1 MINWL
6 VTDMR
11 FAFILTISMLIFLL
25 ISFVSSHNQSKPLTT
40 LISGVAFIFT
50 FIVII
55 VTATLTKIVPEASH
69 SWTQIYTN
77 SANASVMIDYGDNHK
92 ITAGDILG
100 THGKD
105 YLHNKS
111 DESATVIVKNG
122 EDESQRKVI
131 VNRIDSYVSENS
143 AITKIEYRPTPT
155 FHYQL
160 FGINGHSQTSNFDGE
175 IRITIEP
182 KTNSANTIFGDK

>member
-6 VTDMR
+6 VTDMH
-11 FAFILTISMLIFLL
+11 FAFILIILLLIFLV
-25 ISFVSSHNQSKPLTT
+25 ISFVSSHDPSKPLTT
-40 LISGVAFIFT
+40 LISGIAFIIT
-50 FIVII
+50 FIVMI
-55 VTATLTKIVPEASH
+55 VTATLTKIVPESSH

>member
-1 MINWL
+1 M
-6 VTDMR
+6 
-11 FAFILTISMLIFLL
+11 
-25 ISFVSSHNQSKPLTT
+25 
-40 LISGVAFIFT
+40 
-50 FIVII
+50 I
-55 VTATLTKIVPEASH
+55 VTATLTKIVPESSH

-105 YLHNKS
+105 Y
-111 DESATVIVKNG
+111 
-122 EDESQRKVI
+122 
-131 VNRIDSYVSENS
+131 YVSENS

>member
-6 VTDMR
+6 VTDMH
-11 FAFILTISMLIFLL
+11 FTFILIILLLIFFV
-25 ISFVSSHNQSKPLTT
+25 ISFVSSHDPSKPLTT
-40 LISGVAFIFT
+40 LISGISFIIT
-50 FIVII
+50 FIVMI
-55 VTATLTKIVPEASH
+55 VTATLTKIVPESSH

>member
-6 VTDMR
+6 VTNMH
-11 FAFILTISMLIFLL
+11 FTFILIILLLIFFV
-25 ISFVSSHNQSKPLTT
+25 ISFVSSHDPSKPLTT
-40 LISGVAFIFT
+40 LISGIAFIIT
-50 FIVII
+50 FIVMI
-55 VTATLTKIVPEASH
+55 VTATLTKIVPESSH

>member
-6 VTDMR
+6 VTDMH
-11 FAFILTISMLIFLL
+11 FAFILIILLLIFFV
-25 ISFVSSHNQSKPLTT
+25 ISFVSSHDPSKPLTT
-40 LISGVAFIFT
+40 LISGIAFIIT
-50 FIVII
+50 FIVMI
-55 VTATLTKIVPEASH
+55 VTATLTKIVPESSH

-100 THGKD
+100 THCKD

>member
-6 VTDMR
+6 VTDMH
-11 FAFILTISMLIFLL
+11 FTFILIILLLIFFVIL
-25 ISFVSSHNQSKPLTT
+25 FVSSHDPSKPLTT
-40 LISGVAFIFT
+40 LISGIAFIIT
-50 FIVII
+50 FIVMI
-55 VTATLTKIVPEASH
+55 VTATLTKIVPESSH

>member
-1 MINWL
+1 MH
-6 VTDMR
+6 
-11 FAFILTISMLIFLL
+11 FAFILIILLLIFLV
-25 ISFVSSHNQSKPLTT
+25 ISFVSSHDPSKPLTT
-40 LISGVAFIFT
+40 LISGIAFIIT
-50 FIVII
+50 FIVMI
-55 VTATLTKIVPEASH
+55 VTATLTKIVPESSH

>member
-1 MINWL
+1 
-6 VTDMR
+6 
-11 FAFILTISMLIFLL
+11 
-25 ISFVSSHNQSKPLTT
+25 
-40 LISGVAFIFT
+40 
-50 FIVII
+50 
-55 VTATLTKIVPEASH
+55 
-69 SWTQIYTN
+69 
-77 SANASVMIDYGDNHK
+77 MIDYGDNHK

>member
-6 VTDMR
+6 VTDMH
-11 FAFILTISMLIFLL
+11 FAFILIILLLIFFV
-25 ISFVSSHNQSKPLTT
+25 ISFVSSHDPSKPLTT
-40 LISGVAFIFT
+40 LISGIAFIIT
-50 FIVII
+50 FIVMI
-55 VTATLTKIVPEASH
+55 VTATLTKIVPESSH

-111 DESATVIVKNG
+111 DESATVIIKNG

>member
-6 VTDMR
+6 VTDMH
-11 FAFILTISMLIFLL
+11 FAFILIILLLIFFV
-25 ISFVSSHNQSKPLTT
+25 ISFVSSHDPSKPLTT
-40 LISGVAFIFT
+40 LISGIAFIIT
-50 FIVII
+50 FIVMI
-55 VTATLTKIVPEASH
+55 VTATLTKIVQESSH

>member
-6 VTDMR
+6 VTNMH
-11 FAFILTISMLIFLL
+11 FAFILIILLLIFFV
-25 ISFVSSHNQSKPLTT
+25 ISFVSSHDPSKPLTT
-40 LISGVAFIFT
+40 LISGIAFIIT
-50 FIVII
+50 FIVMI
-55 VTATLTKIVPEASH
+55 VTATLTKIVPESSH

-92 ITAGDILG
+92 IIAGDILG

>member
-6 VTDMR
+6 VTDMH
-11 FAFILTISMLIFLL
+11 FAFILIILLLIFFV
-25 ISFVSSHNQSKPLTT
+25 ISFVSSHDPSKPLTT
-40 LISGVAFIFT
+40 LISGIAFIIT
-50 FIVII
+50 FIVMI
-55 VTATLTKIVPEASH
+55 VTATLTKIVPESSH
-69 SWTQIYTN
+69 SWMQIYTN

>member
-1 MINWL
+1 
-6 VTDMR
+6 
-11 FAFILTISMLIFLL
+11 
-25 ISFVSSHNQSKPLTT
+25 
-40 LISGVAFIFT
+40 
-50 FIVII
+50 
-55 VTATLTKIVPEASH
+55 
-69 SWTQIYTN
+69 
-77 SANASVMIDYGDNHK
+77 MIDYGDNHK

-122 EDESQRKVI
+122 KDESQRKVI

-143 AITKIEYRPTPT
+143 AITKIEYR
-155 FHYQL
+155 
-160 FGINGHSQTSNFDGE
+160 
-175 IRITIEP
+175 RITIEP

>member
-6 VTDMR
+6 VTDMH
-11 FAFILTISMLIFLL
+11 FAFILIILLLIFFV
-25 ISFVSSHNQSKPLTT
+25 ISFVSSHDPSKPLTT
-40 LISGVAFIFT
+40 LISGIAFIIT
-50 FIVII
+50 FIVMI
-55 VTATLTKIVPEASH
+55 VTATLTKIVPKSSH